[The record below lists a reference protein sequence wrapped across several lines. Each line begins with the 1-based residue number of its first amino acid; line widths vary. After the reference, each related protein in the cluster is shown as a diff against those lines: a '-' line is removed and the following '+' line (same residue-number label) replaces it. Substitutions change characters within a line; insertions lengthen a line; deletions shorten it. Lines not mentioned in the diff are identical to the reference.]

1 MSLDLFVRS
10 AMCQTDEQDAIRKTL
25 PMIHDTGAASA
36 DPLRRSPAARHPFAT
51 LRPIVPERHS
61 LVRRRAL
68 VLALNLATF
77 AALFAAMVAILSHG
91 GLLVGE
97 WIMLAAFSVTLPWL
111 TIGFWN
117 AVLGLWLG
125 RRHGRGAAAVVTPA
139 LARIR
144 GDEPISSR
152 VAVVMPLR
160 NEDPGDAIARLRAV
174 QAALSRSAWSAQ
186 FDYHLLSD
194 TDRPEIAE
202 REETLVALWRA
213 DAPDVRIA
221 YRRRTDNAGYKAGNI
236 AEFVRRSHGD
246 YAFFLPLDAD
256 STMGADTILR
266 MVRVLEAAP
275 EIGILQSLVT
285 GLPSATL
292 FTRAFQFGMRH
303 GMRSYTLGSAWWQ
316 GDCGPNWG
324 HNCLIRMAPFHE
336 HCMLPS
342 IPGRG
347 PLAGDILSHDQVEAV
362 LMRRAGYEVRVI
374 AEETESHEQNPP
386 SLVDFIRRDLR
397 WCHGNMQYF
406 RLLGMPGLKPLSRL
420 QLFLAIQMYLAAPA
434 WMTFIFTGAALAAWP
449 GQFASL
455 PLWIGLGFFAVL
467 MAFNLAP
474 KLMGLAGILADRAH
488 AETYGGRTRVALGG
502 AAEIAFSMLVTPI
515 VALASTRFMAGL
527 FFGQAGGWPAQ
538 QRCRD
543 RLEWG
548 EAARVLWPQTL
559 VGVVLA
565 LWLGTFAPWALWF
578 ALPILA
584 SFTLAIPIAV
594 VTTVP
599 ALGAWSRSSGLF
611 DIPEDRQAAPPE
623 GAYAL
628 AERAA

>member
-1 MSLDLFVRS
+1 MSLDLFARR
-10 AMCQTDEQDAIRKTL
+10 AMCHRHEQHAIRKTP

-36 DPLRRSPAARHPFAT
+36 EPLRRNQAAGHSTAPLHPVA
-51 LRPIVPERHS
+51 PERRV
-61 LVRRRAL
+61 LARRRAL
-68 VLALNLATF
+68 VLVLNVATF
-77 AALFAAMVAILSHG
+77 AALFAAMLAILSHG
-91 GLLVGE
+91 GLLVPE
-97 WIMLAAFSVTLPWL
+97 WIMLAAFCVTLPWL

-117 AVLGLWLG
+117 AILGLWLG
-125 RRHGRGAAAVVTPA
+125 RRHGAGAAAVVTPA

-144 GDEPISSR
+144 GDEPVVSR
-152 VAVVMPLR
+152 IAIVMPLR
-160 NEDPGDAIARLRAV
+160 NEDPGEAIARLRAV
-174 QAALSRSAWSAQ
+174 QAALSRTPWSKQ

-202 REETLVALWRA
+202 REEALASLWRG
-213 DAPDVRIA
+213 DAPDVTIT
-221 YRRRTDNAGYKAGNI
+221 YRRRTENTGYKAGNI
-236 AEFVRRSHGD
+236 AEFVRRAHGD
-246 YAFFLPLDAD
+246 YAYFLPLDAD
-256 STMGADTILR
+256 STMGAETILR
-266 MVRVLEAAP
+266 MVRVMEASP

-285 GLPSATL
+285 GLPSSTL

-324 HNCLIRMAPFHE
+324 HNCLIRMAPFHA

-347 PLAGDILSHDQVEAV
+347 PLSGDILSHDQVEAV

-374 AEETESHEQNPP
+374 AEESQSHEANPP

-397 WCHGNMQYF
+397 WCQGNMQYF

-420 QLFLAIQMYLAAPA
+420 QLFLAIQMYLASPA
-434 WMTFIFTGAALAAWP
+434 WMTFIFTGAVLAAWP
-449 GQFASL
+449 GQFASV

-474 KLMGLAGILADRAH
+474 KLMGLAEILADRAR

-502 AAEIAFSMLVTPI
+502 VAEIAFSMLVTPS
-515 VALASTRFMAGL
+515 VALASSRFMAGL
-527 FFGQAGGWPAQ
+527 FFGQVSGWPAQ
-538 QRCRD
+538 QRSRE

-559 VGVVLA
+559 AGVALA
-565 LWLGTFAPWALWF
+565 LWLGIFAPWAFWF
-578 ALPILA
+578 GLPIIA

-594 VTTVP
+594 VTTLP

-611 DIPEDRQAAPPE
+611 DIPEDRQAAPAE
-623 GAYAL
+623 GRYAL
-628 AERAA
+628 AQRVA